1 MCHYFLVSFLFIE
14 NMHLE
19 KEDTWKERY
28 VRYVVCMSI
37 LHYFVVDLYYV
48 KNLHPARQTKID
60 RTEPRK
66 TDQSFLRVMG
76 ESKRKRKKKTK
87 KKGRLSKGKWFN
99 SNNPKQRLLFLP
111 LPASSATGGLLV
123 YHVQFMT
130 FCLVSSHIFITFLPC
145 PLPDSI
151 IKHLSLLL

>member
-1 MCHYFLVSFLFIE
+1 
-14 NMHLE
+14 MHLE

-28 VRYVVCMSI
+28 VRYVRYVVCMSI
-37 LHYFVVDLYYV
+37 LHYSVVDLYYV

-60 RTEPRK
+60 RTKPRK

-111 LPASSATGGLLV
+111 LPPLVGLLV